1 MAASRT
7 LNYSSWVTMHTHD
20 PSFILALSSRIF
32 GDPARAS
39 DWLDRPCVQLG
50 GHTPRDMLG
59 SDEGARRVEEL
70 LLQLDDDQRLGP
82 G

>member
-1 MAASRT
+1 
-7 LNYSSWVTMHTHD
+7 MHTHD
-20 PSFILALSSRIF
+20 PSFVLALSQRIF
-32 GDPARAS
+32 GDTAKAA

-59 SDEGARRVEEL
+59 SVEGARRVEEL

>member
-1 MAASRT
+1 
-7 LNYSSWVTMHTHD
+7 MHTHD
-20 PSFILALSSRIF
+20 PSFILALANRVF
-32 GDPARAS
+32 GDLAQAS

-50 GHTPRDMLG
+50 GRTPRDMLG
-59 SDEGARRVEEL
+59 STDGARRVEEL